1 MKGRGS
7 APIDLVPSSAAPSP
21 SPSPSSPASESSERA
36 GTLARGLA
44 LLELLAAAPQP
55 MALAEL
61 AAAAALDQS
70 TVHRL
75 LKALE
80 EAGHVLRHEAT
91 RRYSPSPKLLRPLPL
106 QHPLE
111 QARRE
116 AAPELAELSRRLQM
130 TAVLV
135 LFIGHERLVLDVAQQ
150 PGSVT
155 PYYGSWLKGP
165 LSATAGGKALLLSLP
180 AEQRRELLGPEPFNA
195 PTPHALT
202 TWAALDADLQRSA
215 ERGYVISRDEH
226 LQGVANVAAL
236 LPRWTGG
243 AAGCLIASARSAR
256 MDDAALAGV
265 GEELCRVASMLVYQM
280 PSLEAAC
287 RFCGR

>member
-1 MKGRGS
+1 M
-7 APIDLVPSSAAPSP
+7 
-21 SPSPSSPASESSERA
+21 PASPDAPERA

-61 AAAAALDQS
+61 AASAALDQS

-80 EAGHVLRHEAT
+80 EAGYVLRHEAT
-91 RRYSPSPKLLRPLPL
+91 RRWSPSPKLLHPLPL
-106 QHPLE
+106 LHPLD

-130 TAVLV
+130 TLVLV
-135 LFIGHERLVLDVAQQ
+135 LFVGHERLVLDVAQQ

-165 LSATAGGKALLLSLP
+165 LWATAGGKALLLSLP
-180 AEQRRELLGPEPFNA
+180 ADQRRALLGPEPWAA
-195 PTPHALT
+195 PTPHAIT
-202 TWAALDADLQRSA
+202 TWERLDADLQRSA
-215 ERGYVISRDEH
+215 ERGYVVSRDEH
-226 LQGVANVAAL
+226 LLGVANVAAL

-256 MDDAALAGV
+256 MDEQALAGV
-265 GEELCRVASMLVYQM
+265 GEELARVAAMLVYQM